1 MLTKL
6 KSGAKVLLFTRLTN
20 KRELKCSFSFLF
32 LYKNKGEAFM
42 TPPFCNNESL
52 LFIFTSPPYSR

>member
-20 KRELKCSFSFLF
+20 RRVLKCSFSFLF
-32 LYKNKGEAFM
+32 QSKQERNY
-42 TPPFCNNESL
+42 PFN
-52 LFIFTSPPYSR
+52 LFLIGNSIQMIGCIVINL